1 MNIGYK
7 PRATP
12 DRYPTRADWP
22 REGVTGHHKGRP
34 VKLMTIWHQY
44 RALFQTGP
52 YSTMSADLQDFVV
65 WPFQNEPMPWTP
77 AEIRASMPEAP
88 L

>member
-1 MNIGYK
+1 MIPGYTHN
-7 PRATP
+7 PAP

-22 REGVTGHHKGRP
+22 KPGTKGTHKGRP
-34 VKLMTIWHQY
+34 VTLMTVWHQY

-52 YSTMSADLQDFVV
+52 YSTMNADLQHFI
-65 WPFQNEPMPWTP
+65 PNEESPC
-77 AEIRASMPEAP
+77 